1 MADFDSTIRR
11 VESSRPSQA
20 LTQLKMVCNYIT
32 KSQLNT
38 GFPAFFAASSCP
50 ENSNLREKFPK
61 VSSPYA

>member
-1 MADFDSTIRR
+1 
-11 VESSRPSQA
+11 
-20 LTQLKMVCNYIT
+20 MVCNYIT